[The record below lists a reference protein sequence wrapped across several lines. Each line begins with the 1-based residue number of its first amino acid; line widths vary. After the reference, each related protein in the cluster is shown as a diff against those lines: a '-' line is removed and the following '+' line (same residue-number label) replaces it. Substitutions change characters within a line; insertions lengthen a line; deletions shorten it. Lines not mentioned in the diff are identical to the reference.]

1 VEDGAGLMAVVR
13 ELGAKAE
20 PFAGKMSEA
29 LRWRVLLP
37 PNVPYPALMRALADR
52 QLAVYGF
59 EPIQADLEGAF
70 WALAGERAAA

>member
-1 VEDGAGLMAVVR
+1 MED
-13 ELGAKAE
+13 
-20 PFAGKMSEA
+20 SD

-52 QLAVYGF
+52 QMAVYGF